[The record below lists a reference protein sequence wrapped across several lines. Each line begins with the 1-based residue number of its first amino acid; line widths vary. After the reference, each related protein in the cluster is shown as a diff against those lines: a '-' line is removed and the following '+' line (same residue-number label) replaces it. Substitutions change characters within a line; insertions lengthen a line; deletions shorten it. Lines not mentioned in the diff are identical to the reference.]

1 MPLLLNLQLVVCY
14 IKKKISWKILGIC
27 EINTWR
33 HRKCFVLFF
42 FFFFFCKKPSLART
56 SLVRGTVCRE
66 QLLSKTNVIP
76 APHFLCPE
84 LYVLDS
90 VLHTQCTSMYSQ

>member
-42 FFFFFCKKPSLART
+42 FVFFFSVKS
-56 SLVRGTVCRE
+56 
-66 QLLSKTNVIP
+66 
-76 APHFLCPE
+76 PHLPVPRLFGE
-84 LYVLDS
+84 RFDANNS
-90 VLHTQCTSMYSQ
+90 

>member
-42 FFFFFCKKPSLART
+42 FFFSVKSP
-56 SLVRGTVCRE
+56 
-66 QLLSKTNVIP
+66 QLPVPRLFGERFEANNS
-76 APHFLCPE
+76 
-84 LYVLDS
+84 
-90 VLHTQCTSMYSQ
+90 